1 MINIIIRVSNPSG
14 VSWSSRDFVSKVQG
28 PVTDWQFLSPNVL
41 HGRDLL
47 LVKLEI
53 VCVSPLLSVV
63 MQAYGASHAQDC
75 TQISFYFRV
84 FNVILRFNPRVF
96 HLLDTPAKVT
106 VLEGRRLSLFLN
118 FLRSE
123 SCLPVECW
131 ISCVLESWWCFR
143 ILSFIFVYVIF
154 EFMIYP
160 FQGRI

>member
-123 SCLPVECW
+123 RSCLPVECW

-143 ILSFIFVYVIF
+143 ILSFIFVYVI
-154 EFMIYP
+154 
-160 FQGRI
+160 